1 MGYSFYILC
10 LLAGSGFALSL
21 ELSDYDNVREYY
33 DSAIQSRENGDSE
46 KCLRLLSKIEVNHIE
61 SNYII
66 AEIYLNEIKNPNIAL
81 DYYNQVM
88 KKVENSLSEGS
99 ELEKN
104 TNLYRKSLFMS
115 SYIYSNYLGMY
126 STAYKSYESFLEKF
140 PNDELIES
148 VKYEMELLKPLED
161 SKKQIIRRNDG

>member
-1 MGYSFYILC
+1 MRYYFYILC
-10 LLAGSGFALSL
+10 LLAGNTFVFSL
-21 ELSDYDNVREYY
+21 ELSDHNNIKEHYDL
-33 DSAIQSRENGDSE
+33 AIKSRENGNSE
-46 KCLRLLSKIEVNHIE
+46 NCLQLLSQIEDYHIE

-88 KKVENSLSEGS
+88 KKVENSSLDGNRT
-99 ELEKN
+99 EKN
-104 TNLYRKSLFMS
+104 INLYRKSLFMV

-126 STAYKSYESFLEKF
+126 STAYKSYETFLEEF

-148 VKYEMELLKPLED
+148 VKYEIELLKPLED